1 MELSKNQ
8 IAAIKAVGKA
18 CDTKSE
24 KIIKRFVFSDG
35 RDVFATNAYI
45 ALYERNVGLPKGAYF
60 PDTGLLAKEELADAG
75 FDADDFLGS
84 FDRLKVSVTL
94 SDESR
99 MFMLGA
105 KHLYDKKNRKELYEF
120 TFSLEEGRKNYFLK
134 RLVVKAERFVSR
146 RYMIY
151 QNAQDEP
158 AVFYKD
164 DGKRIAIIM
173 PYFADTSL
181 VEAE

>member
-8 IAAIKAVGKA
+8 TAALKAVGKA
-18 CDTKSE
+18 CDPESE
-24 KIIKRFVFSDG
+24 RLIKQFVFSDG

-45 ALYERNVGLPKGAYF
+45 ALYQREVGLPKGAYF
-60 PDTGLLAKEELADAG
+60 PDTGLSANEELADAG
-75 FDADDFLGS
+75 LSADDFIRS
-84 FDRLKVSVTL
+84 FDRLKESVTL
-94 SDESR
+94 SDERR
-99 MFMLGA
+99 MFILGS
-105 KHLYDKKNRKELYEF
+105 KHFYDKKNRKELYEF

-134 RLVVKAERFVSR
+134 RLVVKAERFVGR

-151 QNAQDEP
+151 QNAPDEP
-158 AVFYKD
+158 AVFFKD

-181 VEAE
+181 VK